1 MNYQI
6 DDKLWA
12 RALISGTYK
21 PGILENYKSHW
32 YALKHRSDCGDTL
45 DQQEI
50 SFHQIVNSITSKH
63 YAARKRARNYDFA
76 RVADKFCNPAKHIY
90 NIWSVVHALG

>member
-12 RALISGTYK
+12 RALILGTYN
-21 PGILENYKSHW
+21 PGIPENYKSHW
-32 YALKHRSDCGDTL
+32 YALKHRNDCGDTL

-50 SFHQIVNSITSKH
+50 SFLQIVNSITSKR
-63 YAARKRARNYDFA
+63 YASRQREHNYDFA
-76 RVADKFCNPAKHIY
+76 RIADKFYNPVKRIK
-90 NIWSVVHALG
+90 NILLARTALG